1 MSEVKAL
8 VSADW
13 LAQRLGEPGIRPVDA
28 SWHLPAAGRD
38 ARAEYLE
45 AHIPGAVFFDLE
57 RSSDRE
63 SRLPHMLP
71 APEAF
76 AERMASLGLSSTDTI
91 VVYDTSGKNM
101 TAPRAWWMF
110 RVMGHSRV
118 AVLDGGF
125 GKWVREG
132 RPVERGEVRYPRG
145 TFDAEL
151 DRSRVRD
158 TDAMRTNLTARRDQV
173 VDARAG
179 GRFAGTE
186 PEPRPGL
193 RRGHIP
199 ESRSL
204 PFTELVG
211 GDGVLLPPAELAD
224 RFARAGIDLHAP
236 VVATCGSGVTAAAL
250 VHALYLLGHDETALY
265 YGSWASWGARED
277 LPVETGD

>member
-1 MSEVKAL
+1 MSEPKAL
-8 VSADW
+8 VSTEW
-13 LAQRLGEPGIRPVDA
+13 LGQHFGEPGIRPVDA

-57 RSSDRE
+57 LSSE
-63 SRLPHMLP
+63 PQSPLPHMLP
-71 APEAF
+71 TPEAF
-76 AERMASLGLSSTDTI
+76 AERMSSLGLSSADTI
-91 VVYDTSGKNM
+91 VVYDSSGKNM

-125 GKWVREG
+125 GMWVREG
-132 RPVERGEVRYPRG
+132 RPVESGEVRLPRG
-145 TFDAEL
+145 SFSATL

-158 TDAMRTNLTARRDQV
+158 AEAMRANLVARREQV
-173 VDARAG
+173 VDARAA

-204 PFTELVG
+204 PFTELVDQ
-211 GDGVLLPPAELAD
+211 DGLLLPPAEIA
-224 RFARAGIDLHAP
+224 AYVTCRAPYRLDGTRL
-236 VVATCGSGVTAAAL
+236 VATTAAPC
-250 VHALYLLGHDETALY
+250 
-265 YGSWASWGARED
+265 ARSAAE
-277 LPVETGD
+277 